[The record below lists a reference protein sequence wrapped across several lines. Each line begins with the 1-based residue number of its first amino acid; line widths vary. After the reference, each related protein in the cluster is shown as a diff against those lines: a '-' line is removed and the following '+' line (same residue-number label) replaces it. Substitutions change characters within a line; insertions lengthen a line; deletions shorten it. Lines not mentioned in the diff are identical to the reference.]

1 MIKCSN
7 CGARFEDYEIRH
19 REEYVSEFWGSP
31 AYATIPCCPSCGS
44 DEIEETDEDE
54 DEADNDEN
62 I

>member
-54 DEADNDEN
+54 GEL
-62 I
+62 